1 MSHLPTTGV
10 IKETKLISF
19 FIKKQVNEFIRVKIV
34 IMLNFRD
41 EKVIFIAFC
50 VNYMNKTVPQ
60 YQ

>member
-1 MSHLPTTGV
+1 MTGV

-41 EKVIFIAFC
+41 EKVIFIVFC